1 MRDKLNI
8 DDNDIYNTPVSETE
22 GAEEHVP
29 RRSWIG
35 VMEKVEADPEPA
47 AEADTPA
54 ESTEA
59 APAEESAAQPA
70 SEAAPDNVEAEAE
83 GDEGKRGWKRPFK
96 KKEKSAE
103 PTELPPGSE
112 EMWKK
117 AQEKARA
124 AKAAKKAAA
133 QAAMEAQAAA
143 EAQAEPE
150 PETVPLEEYQKLEAR
165 VAVLTRDCESLKRRH
180 ANEIEEHRL
189 NANLNLAKV
198 LLPIFDDF
206 DKALAY
212 SRANG
217 LDTVDAA
224 GMANIRKKLLG
235 ALENE
240 GLTAIDPLGQPFDAN
255 EHQAIEL
262 VEGQEQSDMVV
273 KVYQPGYKMNGRVIR
288 PAVVAVSK

>member
-8 DDNDIYNTPVSETE
+8 DDNEIYNAPVANDEESSERT
-22 GAEEHVP
+22 P

-35 VMEKVEADPEPA
+35 VMDKVETEPQEPVNVPVDTETVPVEDA
-47 AEADTPA
+47 AEAGTA
-54 ESTEA
+54 VEEVI
-59 APAEESAAQPA
+59 EESAEEPQR
-70 SEAAPDNVEAEAE
+70 
-83 GDEGKRGWKRPFK
+83 KWTRPFRK
-96 KKEKSAE
+96 REKPAE

-112 EMWKK
+112 EMWQK
-117 AQEKARA
+117 AQEKARV
-124 AKAAKKAAA
+124 AKT
-133 QAAMEAQAAA
+133 A
-143 EAQAEPE
+143 EEIVPE

-180 ANEIEEHRL
+180 AAEIEQHKM

-198 LLPIFDDF
+198 MLPIFDDF
-206 DKALAY
+206 DKALDY
-212 SRANG
+212 SRAND

-235 ALENE
+235 ALEAE
-240 GLTAIDPLGQPFDAN
+240 GLVAIEPLGQPFDAN

-262 VEGQEQSDMVV
+262 VETDSESDIVV
-273 KVYQPGYKMNGRVIR
+273 RVYQPGYKMNGRVIR

>member
-8 DDNDIYNTPVSETE
+8 DDNEIYNAPVANDEESSERT
-22 GAEEHVP
+22 P

-35 VMEKVEADPEPA
+35 VMDKVETEPQEPVNVPVDTETVPVEDA
-47 AEADTPA
+47 AEAGTA
-54 ESTEA
+54 VEEVI
-59 APAEESAAQPA
+59 EESAEEPQR
-70 SEAAPDNVEAEAE
+70 
-83 GDEGKRGWKRPFK
+83 KWTRPFRK
-96 KKEKSAE
+96 REKPAE

-112 EMWKK
+112 EMWQK
-117 AQEKARA
+117 AQEKARV
-124 AKAAKKAAA
+124 AKTAKKAAVK
-133 QAAMEAQAAA
+133 AAMEAEAADAVETA
-143 EAQAEPE
+143 EEIVPE

-180 ANEIEEHRL
+180 AAEIEQHKM

-198 LLPIFDDF
+198 MLPIFDDF
-206 DKALAY
+206 DKALDY
-212 SRANG
+212 SRAND

-235 ALENE
+235 ALEAE
-240 GLTAIDPLGQPFDAN
+240 GLVAIEPLGQPFDAN

-262 VEGQEQSDMVV
+262 VETDSESDIVV
-273 KVYQPGYKMNGRVIR
+273 RVYQPGYKMNGRVIR

>member
-8 DDNDIYNTPVSETE
+8 DDNEIYNASVSGGEDD
-22 GAEEHVP
+22 GARTP

-35 VMEKVEADPEPA
+35 VMDKVEADLQEPEKPEDAEEPPVEEPA
-47 AEADTPA
+47 EPEAAAEEAVE
-54 ESTEA
+54 ESTEEPQRKWA
-59 APAEESAAQPA
+59 
-70 SEAAPDNVEAEAE
+70 
-83 GDEGKRGWKRPFK
+83 RPFRK
-96 KKEKSAE
+96 REKAAE

-112 EMWKK
+112 EMWQK

-124 AKAAKKAAA
+124 AKAAKKAAVK
-133 QAAMEAQAAA
+133 AAMGAEAA
-143 EAQAEPE
+143 EAAEETAPE
-150 PETVPLEEYQKLEAR
+150 PEVVPLEEYQKLEAR

-180 ANEIEEHRL
+180 VSEMEEHRM

-198 LLPIFDDF
+198 MLPIFDDF

-217 LDTVDAA
+217 MDTVDAA

-235 ALENE
+235 ALEAE
-240 GLTAIDPLGQPFDAN
+240 GLVAIEPLGQPFDAN

-262 VEGQEQSDMVV
+262 VETDGDSDMVV
-273 KVYQPGYKMNGRVIR
+273 RVYQPGYKMNGRVIR